1 PGEQTLSAPIRGFA
15 RVAAFR
21 AWLQRHHDREPE
33 LLVRCFKVHAAD
45 QGVTYAQA
53 LDEALCWGW
62 IDGVRRSL
70 DADSFSVR
78 FSPRKRGSLWSAVNI
93 RRAKELQAAGRMAPP
108 GREAFDARRSA
119 KGVYS
124 FESKPTDFPAPM
136 KRLFRANAAAF
147 RFWSA
152 LPPGYRRTAT
162 FWVLSAKQEAT
173 RERRLAV
180 VIACSA
186 RGQRIPLLARDR
198 PPTASSARRKRG

>member
-1 PGEQTLSAPIRGFA
+1 LSESARAFA
-15 RVAAFR
+15 GVGAFR
-21 AWLQRHHDREPE
+21 AWLERHHGREAE

-45 QGVTYAQA
+45 RGVTYAQA

-62 IDGVRRSL
+62 IDGVRRSV

-78 FSPRKRGSLWSAVNI
+78 FSPRKRDSVWSAVNI
-93 RRAKELQAAGRMAPP
+93 RRAKELEAAGRMAPP
-108 GREAFDARRSA
+108 GRAAFQARRSA

-136 KRLFRANAAAF
+136 KRRFRANAAAF

-162 FWVLSAKQEAT
+162 FWCLSAKQEAT
-173 RERRLAV
+173 RERRLDV

-186 RGQRIPLLARDR
+186 KGQRIPLLARDR
-198 PPTASSARRKRG
+198 PTAARPARRAKG